1 MATKLLDYIRLYDSM
16 VDDSLCQKIIKTFN
30 ESEFSYTDSDQR
42 PSFSELN
49 ISKRFMEKDPKWV
62 AIQDKLTDV
71 FADTA
76 EQYMNQLDVAADFP
90 ARYAFEEHRLKM
102 YNNNGYDQFKP
113 HVDVGNYNSARRF
126 LVCFL
131 YLNDITS
138 GGETDFPR
146 LNYKVQPKCGT
157 ILLFPATWQW
167 RHAGLPPVSDKKYIV
182 GTYLHY
188 V

>member
-1 MATKLLDYIRLYDSM
+1 MATKLLDYIRAYDGM
-16 VDDSLCQKIIKTFN
+16 VDDSLCQKIIETFN
-30 ESEFSYTDSDQR
+30 ESEFSYTDNEQR
-42 PSFSELN
+42 PAFSELN
-49 ISKRFMEKDPKWV
+49 ISQRFMQKDPKWV
-62 AIQDKLTDV
+62 PIQNKLTDI

-76 EQYMNQLDVAADFP
+76 EQYMNQLDVAVDFP
-90 ARYAFEEHRLKM
+90 AKYAFEEHRLKM

-131 YLNDITS
+131 YLNDVAR

-146 LNYKVQPKCGT
+146 LNYKVEPKCGT

-188 V
+188 I